1 MAYLRPYRVAETST
15 TTGTGNIT
23 LAGAV
28 TGYLAFSAE
37 LANSDTATIVI
48 EAIDTAGRPTG
59 EWEICDTAFTAP
71 STLSRG
77 TFRDSSTGS
86 RIDFA
91 AGSKRVFAI
100 NPRDAVDLGSADLI
114 GTLGVADGGTG
125 ATDAAGARANL
136 SAAVLGANGDITSL
150 TGLTGGIATADFVD
164 FDIAAAATVTTG
176 RIAWDADMETF
187 HAGLSG
193 AFPLHLGQDVIY
205 LAKNDSG
212 GSIAKGRGV
221 MFAGVVGGSSKLEYT
236 NAVSNGTV
244 SHEYIMGL
252 AAQTVAN
259 GDFGYVVEF
268 GSVRGFDTT
277 GANKTVPETWAIG
290 DFLYFDPAY
299 PGELTK
305 VQPAAPAWHS
315 PVAVVTTV
323 SASNGSVF
331 VRAKTGETLSELHDV
346 RINGGG
352 PANGQMLIY
361 DATQARWENNT
372 LTAGTGISVNNTAGA
387 VTIANTAPDQTVSL
401 TGAGTTSIT
410 GTYPSFTITSNDA
423 FTGTVTSVGGTG
435 TVNGLTLTGTVTG
448 SGNLTLGGTLSNISL
463 TTQVTGTLPVANG
476 GTGATT
482 LTANNVILGN
492 GASAVQLV
500 APGASGNVLTSNGT
514 TWTSAAAGASLTGV
528 TQSVT
533 PFETA
538 LGFEAGL
545 NTTGINNTFVGY
557 QAGKANTT
565 GADNAAVGYAALDAN
580 TTGYRNVA
588 FGTDALGANTTGYE
602 NTAVGRQ
609 ALLANNVGYGNSAFG
624 LHALIAN
631 TSGFRSSAFGFKA
644 LEVQTTGSSNCA
656 FGNGAGPGIT
666 TGSNNILIGNSAGG
680 YSFSGGLTTGSNNII
695 IGDQALPSSST
706 VNNEI
711 TIGNSSTTSAR
722 IFGDVK
728 FLKSYTETVF
738 AITDGATVNLDPN
751 NGSIQ
756 TWTLDASRTPGQ
768 ANWAAGQ
775 SITLMIDDGTARTI
789 TWTTL
794 GVVWETNGGV
804 APTLATTGFTVIVL
818 WKIGTTIYGARV
830 GDA

>member
-100 NPRDAVDLGSADLI
+100 NPRDAVDLGSAELI

-150 TGLTGGIATADFVD
+150 TGLTGGIATADFVT
-164 FDIAAAATVTTG
+164 FDTAAAATVTTG

-268 GSVRGFDTT
+268 GTVRGFDTT

-331 VRAKTGETLSELHDV
+331 VRAKTGETLAELHDV

-361 DATQARWENNT
+361 DATQSRWENNT

-448 SGNLTLGGTLSNISL
+448 SGNLTLGGTLSGVSL
-463 TTQVTGTLPVANG
+463 TTQIAGTLPVANG

-492 GASAVQLV
+492 GTSAVQFV
-500 APGASGNVLTSNGT
+500 APGASGNVLSSNGT
-514 TWTSAAAGASLTGV
+514 TWVSQAVAGGGGVDVQIFSTAGTSTWTKPANAKAVEVFLIGGGGGGGSGRRGAAGTNRTGGTGGNGGGFTRQLLDADDLTSTVTVTIAAGGTGGTAISANDTNGNAGTSGGSTSFGSYAYAAGGRGGNAGGSGVFQPSNIASLFGIGNTGGDSSSTGTAGRCSLTGGASGGGGGAITFANV
-528 TQSVT
+528 VGAGGQGCNTANSTGPFWANGTTGSATSGSVT
-533 PFETA
+533 LGGSSGTNLTA
-538 LGFEAGL
+538 AKWVPGESGD
-545 NTTGINNTFVGY
+545 GG
-557 QAGKANTT
+557 
-565 GADNAAVGYAALDAN
+565 GA
-580 TTGYRNVA
+580 
-588 FGTDALGANTTGYE
+588 
-602 NTAVGRQ
+602 
-609 ALLANNVGYGNSAFG
+609 SAFG
-624 LHALIAN
+624 AGW
-631 TSGFRSSAFGFKA
+631 SG
-644 LEVQTTGSSNCA
+644 
-656 FGNGAGPGIT
+656 GNGGKWGGGGGGGAGGT
-666 TGSNNILIGNSAGG
+666 NGVGNSGAGG
-680 YSFSGGLTTGSNNII
+680 
-695 IGDQALPSSST
+695 
-706 VNNEI
+706 
-711 TIGNSSTTSAR
+711 
-722 IFGDVK
+722 
-728 FLKSYTETVF
+728 
-738 AITDGATVNLDPN
+738 
-751 NGSIQ
+751 
-756 TWTLDASRTPGQ
+756 
-768 ANWAAGQ
+768 
-775 SITLMIDDGTARTI
+775 
-789 TWTTL
+789 
-794 GVVWETNGGV
+794 NGGSGLCV
-804 APTLATTGFTVIVL
+804 VVTYL
-818 WKIGTTIYGARV
+818 
-830 GDA
+830 